1 MQRHFKLAAAL
12 VFAGAAMAGSFAA
25 AQTPKK
31 KDAGG
36 KPAPAKLGVPPKKET
51 PTAAVEPITPPS
63 TTIPSSATPQ
73 PSDEEK
79 AHKGRYDAAIA
90 GVRDLQVAEAEATR
104 IRDAVKAI
112 GGADL
117 PRGKQLRDQLSNDI
131 SRKLVDWYLYRGGYG
146 TATEIRAFAAANP
159 DWPDQALLQKRAEE
173 ALFNSSASASEVKA
187 FFAEVPPATGVGLG
201 ALATALAAGNSATE
215 AKALAA
221 RAWVEYE
228 IPTSQEGTFLKK
240 VGSLLTEADH
250 KRRLDRQL
258 LTEARSAGERKDRAT
273 VIRRTIALLSA
284 TEKKKA
290 EARLAVFL
298 RAKNSGQLMAKLPP
312 EAVAKEWGLA
322 VQKAQMLR
330 RQNKDAQAWKIL
342 LAAPESTL
350 KVKPDGW
357 WEERRASAY
366 AALRE
371 GNAKTAYALVRDPSQ
386 LSVNSENAAHFLAGW
401 LALRHLKEP
410 KLAEGHFQALVKSA
424 DGPLTRARAYY
435 WHARAIEALGE
446 EAKARESYKKAAEY
460 VDTFHGQLA
469 RLKLDPQARALKI
482 TAPAAPTSAE
492 IARFNGLDTVRAAVI
507 AHKAGL
513 DRALVRVFLGHIRT
527 QLTSEAEFAM
537 LAHLAEALDDTQTS
551 VRIGKAGIARGL
563 NLIYYAYP
571 IHKLPAYRPL
581 RQPAET
587 ALILG
592 LARQES
598 EFGAGSI
605 SHAGARGIL
614 QVMPGTARHI
624 CRDYKLK
631 CDVVRLLR
639 DASYNTMLGSAYIA
653 DRMDE
658 FSGSY
663 ILSLAGYNAGPGR
676 AREWIREFGDPREK
690 HIDPIDW
697 IHRIPITETRE
708 YVQKVLSNVQ
718 IYRARLGD
726 GANAVRLNADLRRSD

>member
-1 MQRHFKLAAAL
+1 MQRFFKLVAAL
-12 VFAGAAMAGSFAA
+12 LFAGAALAGSFAA

-31 KDAGG
+31 KDAAG

-51 PTAAVEPITPPS
+51 PAAAAEPINPPS
-63 TTIPSSATPQ
+63 TSIPPSASPQ
-73 PSDEEK
+73 LSEEER
-79 AHKGRYDAAIA
+79 AHKARYDTAITA
-90 GVRDLQVAEAEATR
+90 VRDLQLADAEAAR

-117 PRGKQLRDQLSNDI
+117 PQGKQLRDQLKDGI

-146 TATEIRAFAAANP
+146 AAAEIRAFAAANP

-173 ALFNSSASASEVKA
+173 ALFNSSASAAEVKA
-187 FFAEVPPATGVGLG
+187 FFADVPPATGVGL
-201 ALATALAAGNSATE
+201 AALAAALAPQNGTE

-221 RAWVEYE
+221 KAWVEYE
-228 IPTSQEGTFLKK
+228 IPSGQEATFLKK
-240 VGSLLTEADH
+240 VGNLLTDADH
-250 KRRLDRQL
+250 KRRLDRLL
-258 LTEARSAGERKDRAT
+258 LTETRWAGERKDRAT
-273 VIRRTIALLSA
+273 VIRRTIALLPAS
-284 TEKKKA
+284 EKKTA

-312 EAVAKEWGLA
+312 EAVASQWGLA
-322 VQKAQMLR
+322 VQKAQVLR

-357 WEERRASAY
+357 WEERRSSAY

-371 GNAKTAYALVRDPSQ
+371 GNAKTAYALVRDANQ
-386 LSVNSENAAHFLAGW
+386 LSINSENAAHFLAGW
-401 LALRHLKEP
+401 IALRHLKDA
-410 KLAEGHFQALVKSA
+410 KAAEGHFGALVKSA

-435 WHARAIEALGE
+435 WHARAFDAMGE
-446 EAKARESYKKAAEY
+446 EGKARESYKKAAEY
-460 VDTFHGQLA
+460 IDTFHGQLA
-469 RLKLDPQARALKI
+469 RLKLDPKASALKI

-513 DRALVRVFLGHIRT
+513 DRALVRAFLSHIRT

-537 LAHLAEALDDTQTS
+537 LAHLAEALDDTQMA
-551 VRIGKAGIARGL
+551 VRIGKAGISRGL
-563 NLIYYAYP
+563 NLMYYAYP
-571 IHKLPAYRPL
+571 IHKLPAYRPI

-592 LARQES
+592 IARQES
-598 EFGAGSI
+598 EFGSGSI

-624 CRDYKLK
+624 CREYKLK

-639 DASYNTMLGSAYIA
+639 DAAYNTMMGSAYIA

-718 IYRARLGD
+718 IYRARLGE